1 MYEIYREN
9 RKERWKEE
17 GGNLEKLEQV
27 SRFLTFGVLPVV
39 TMIALVVT
47 YFRYFRGKIV
57 LKTQIKYTT
66 SEKAKGVLFGKKWG
80 FIVHSPTDK
89 EGHIAVF
96 GGSGLGKTSAL
107 LIPTLR
113 SWTGTSFTI
122 DISGDICKNVDMP
135 HKLIYEPANPR
146 SVPYNI
152 FGAID
157 SMKREDDQN
166 EALEQLAFLLMP
178 NSEKMSDASRFFN
191 TEGRKILTA
200 ALIAFYHQGMDFIPI
215 CEKIVRSSWQE
226 LFNEIDKTEYQKA
239 IQYINSF
246 MGASEQNTSG
256 CKQSVDA
263 VLKLF
268 ATNERI
274 KRTIR
279 RPKSGKLA
287 FTPAKLEKYNVFVI
301 IDDSKL
307 ELYAP
312 ILHIITAQSLE
323 FFSNRS
329 NDAKTTILF
338 CLDEFASLGKMEITG
353 ALRKLRKKH
362 VRIMM
367 LTQSMADIDLIYGKD
382 ERMAMMNNFRFKVV
396 LGADDT
402 ETQEYFA
409 KLIGYKNVKK
419 YSTSTSATQTTRNES
434 ESREFCIE
442 PADLARLK
450 NHLILLHPDGYLKLR
465 KNFYYKK
472 GITERVKILFKRTQN
487 G

>member
-1 MYEIYREN
+1 MVI
-9 RKERWKEE
+9 
-17 GGNLEKLEQV
+17 LEKIEQL
-27 SRFLTFGVLPVV
+27 SIFLTFVVLPVV
-39 TMIALVVT
+39 IIMACVVM
-47 YFRYFRGKIV
+47 YLRFFKGK
-57 LKTQIKYTT
+57 LSLNTQIKYTT
-66 SEKAKGVLFGKKWG
+66 LEKAQGILFGKRNG
-80 FIVHSPTDK
+80 LIVYSPTDK
-89 EGHIAVF
+89 EGHIAVL

-122 DISGDICKNVDMP
+122 DISGDICKNVDMSR
-135 HKLIYEPANPR
+135 KLIYEPANPR
-146 SVPYNI
+146 TVPYNI

-157 SMKREDDQN
+157 VIKREDDQN

-178 NSEKMSDASRFFN
+178 TSEKMADAARFFN

-200 ALIAFYHQGMDFIPI
+200 ALIAFYHEGMDFIAI

-226 LFNEIDKTEYQKA
+226 LFNEIDRTENQKA

-246 MGASEQNTSG
+246 VGASEQNTSG
-256 CKQSVDA
+256 CKQSVDS

-279 RPKSGKLA
+279 RPKPGKLA

-323 FFSNRS
+323 FFSNRP
-329 NDAKTTILF
+329 NNAKTTILF

-402 ETQEYFA
+402 DTQDYFA

-419 YSTSTSATQTTRNES
+419 YSTSTSSTQTTRNES

-442 PADLARLK
+442 PAELARLK
-450 NHLILLHPDGYLKLR
+450 NNLVLLHPDGYIKLK

-472 GITERVKILFKRTQN
+472 GIVENVKMLFKRAQI